1 VQRRVQLLV
10 SFDEQHSWTKKE
22 MDDRRPAA
30 PVWTMQMK
38 SKQQGI
44 IITCC
49 MQQCVMQ
56 HLGALGGSC
65 NF

>member
-1 VQRRVQLLV
+1 MSSKVGQ
-10 SFDEQHSWTKKE
+10 KKE
-22 MDDRRPAA
+22 MDDGRPV
-30 PVWTMQMK
+30 PVWMMQMK
-38 SKQQGI
+38 RKQQGI